1 MTSRPSPLGATQTE
15 DKPGFSLPQISSEGN
30 RGLRTSSFSLG
41 MAALGHFVFPPL
53 AYASIPA
60 LIYMGV
66 PSAQTAYAVLRHE
79 RRGSVALAE
88 TAALGVCL
96 ASGAYLAGSLGFCL
110 YYLGRGARLARPAA
124 RETAKSLPRSPATAH
139 LCQDDLHLDVAVTSL
154 QAGDLILVATSEMVP
169 VDGMVVEGVA
179 WLRSPLLDEDAD
191 DLHKGPGDSVSA
203 GDLVMVGRVR
213 LRVHRAK

>member
-15 DKPGFSLPQISSEGN
+15 DKPGFSLPQIGSEGN

-110 YYLGRGARLARPAA
+110 YYLGRSVLPARPPA
-124 RETAKSLPRSPATAH
+124 RETARSLPITAH
-139 LCQDDLHLDVAVTSL
+139 LCQDGVQLDVVAASL
-154 QAGDLILVATSEMVP
+154 RQGDLVMVPTSEIIP
-169 VDGMVVEGVA
+169 ADGLIVEGVA
-179 WLRSPLLDEDAD
+179 WIKSPLCAGDGVELR
-191 DLHKGPGDSVSA
+191 KGPGDSVCT
-203 GDLVMVGRVR
+203 GDLVMIGSVR
-213 LRVHRAK
+213 LRVRRAE